1 MDYANSW
8 KPDPFGLHEL
18 RFFSADG
25 RPTPLVMD
33 AGKRSFD
40 RPPAT
45 DHGSSPAEPPV
56 VEPHVAAPPVAAPP
70 VVAPPVAAPPVAAP
84 PVAAPPVAAPHS
96 GTPSRGTPSGT
107 PSHGPQSRHPQSR
120 HPQSRHP
127 QSSGTPVAA
136 PRFSEPATVGG
147 SLSESSS
154 GSAETSTLTT
164 SPHPTAVATVAL
176 AARHVTPEAEGHP
189 SGSTSVLVEPAAQLE
204 TARAY
209 REPFTG
215 RQSELSQTVAED
227 QQTVVLSRPLK
238 IAYAVVLGLLALSV
252 AGVVLVHVAHR
263 SNPTVTQAASV
274 TTTTTT
280 VATTTTTVL
289 PTALSSSA
297 QAAATALVS
306 SWSVN
311 NRTVAL
317 TVATPAAVNVL
328 FGVPYTS
335 GQAIARGCS
344 TSFTPIVC
352 TYGPPGGASPS
363 DPIYQIR
370 VSQTSGGWYV
380 SSVKKEN

>member
-8 KPDPFGLHEL
+8 KPDPFGVHEL

-33 AGKRSFD
+33 AGRRSFD

-45 DHGSSPAEPPV
+45 DHAASPEEPPVAETPVSPSHVAPPPVLRPAVAEPHVAEPPV
-56 VEPHVAAPPVAAPP
+56 PD
-70 VVAPPVAAPPVAAP
+70 
-84 PVAAPPVAAPHS
+84 
-96 GTPSRGTPSGT
+96 
-107 PSHGPQSRHPQSR
+107 
-120 HPQSRHP
+120 
-127 QSSGTPVAA
+127 
-136 PRFSEPATVGG
+136 PATMDA
-147 SLSESSS
+147 SLSESTS
-154 GSAETSTLTT
+154 GFAETSTTLTT
-164 SPHPTAVATVAL
+164 STLPASVGTPVLAAGQVAL
-176 AARHVTPEAEGHP
+176 TAADSSVGA
-189 SGSTSVLVEPAAQLE
+189 TSVMVEPV
-204 TARAY
+204 TRPD
-209 REPFTG
+209 EPRTYGEAFTG
-215 RQSELSQTVAED
+215 DGYGVSQSIADD
-227 QQTVVLSRPLK
+227 QQNEPLSRPLK
-238 IAYAVVLGLLALSV
+238 VAYAVVLGLLTLSV
-252 AGVVLVHVAHR
+252 VGVVLVHFTHHSDPKV
-263 SNPTVTQAASV
+263 SQAASV
-274 TTTTTT
+274 TTTTT
-280 VATTTTTVL
+280 VATTTTTVV

-317 TVATPAAVNVL
+317 TVATAAAVNTL

-363 DPIYQIR
+363 DPIYQIM
-370 VSQTSGGWYV
+370 VSQTNGGWYV

>member
-1 MDYANSW
+1 M
-8 KPDPFGLHEL
+8 
-18 RFFSADG
+18 
-25 RPTPLVMD
+25 
-33 AGKRSFD
+33 
-40 RPPAT
+40 
-45 DHGSSPAEPPV
+45 
-56 VEPHVAAPPVAAPP
+56 
-70 VVAPPVAAPPVAAP
+70 
-84 PVAAPPVAAPHS
+84 
-96 GTPSRGTPSGT
+96 
-107 PSHGPQSRHPQSR
+107 
-120 HPQSRHP
+120 
-127 QSSGTPVAA
+127 
-136 PRFSEPATVGG
+136 
-147 SLSESSS
+147 
-154 GSAETSTLTT
+154 
-164 SPHPTAVATVAL
+164 
-176 AARHVTPEAEGHP
+176 
-189 SGSTSVLVEPAAQLE
+189 
-204 TARAY
+204 
-209 REPFTG
+209 
-215 RQSELSQTVAED
+215 AED

-263 SNPTVTQAASV
+263 GSPTVTQAASV

-280 VATTTTTVL
+280 VVTTTTTVL

-317 TVATPAAVNVL
+317 TVATPASVNVL

-370 VSQTSGGWYV
+370 VSQTNGGWYV